1 VVDTSQVVGKHIY
14 GNLYDCDPALLDDE
28 NFIKNIVIDAAKIA
42 KMNIWDIKVWRFG
55 GEKGGI
61 SIIALVL
68 ESHIAIHTWKEFNYA
83 TVDIFT
89 CGEKS
94 DPELAFNY
102 IVSKINPKRITKG
115 FINRSNF

>member
-1 VVDTSQVVGKHIY
+1 VVATSQIVGKHVY
-14 GNLYDCDPALLDDE
+14 GNLYDCDPAILDDE
-28 NFIKNIVIDAAKIA
+28 NFMKNIVIDAAKIA

-61 SIIALVL
+61 SVIALIL
-68 ESHIAIHTWKEFNYA
+68 ESHIAIHTWKEFNYV

-94 DPELAFNY
+94 DPELAFDY

-115 FINRSNF
+115 FINRSNI